1 MKIGALQL
9 PVGAAFAPMAGFS
22 DAPCRRLMVDHGAAY
37 TISEMVSAKAITFG
51 DRKSMEL
58 IRDRDPHGIYGV
70 QLFGSEPQVM
80 AQAAEMIREQK
91 FDFYDINMG
100 CPAPKITGSGAGS
113 RLMLDPALCGEIT
126 AAVVKAAGDR
136 PVTVKM
142 RAGWD
147 EENIT
152 AVEVARQVEAAGA
165 AAVMVHART
174 RSQMY
179 IPGIDYEIIRKVKEA
194 VSIPVVGNGDI
205 QTAQDAMEMMERT
218 GCDTVAVGRGALGNP
233 WLFGEIKATMEGKP
247 APAAPTLR
255 QRMEALRT
263 QVYQTCE
270 EKGEWAAMPQARSQ
284 AMYYMKGLRGAAA
297 LRRACVTLEH
307 FTDLDRLIDLVYQ
320 AQEKLPE

>member
-80 AQAAEMIREQK
+80 AQAAELIREQK

-113 RLMLDPALCGEIT
+113 KLMLDPALCGEIT

-205 QTAQDAMEMMERT
+205 QTAQDAVEMMERT

-233 WLFGEIKATMEGKP
+233 WLFGEIKAAMEGEP

>member
-233 WLFGEIKATMEGKP
+233 WLFGEIKAAMEGKP

-270 EKGEWAAMPQARSQ
+270 EKGEWAAIPQARSQ

>member
-37 TISEMVSAKAITFG
+37 TISEMVSAKAVTFG

-113 RLMLDPALCGEIT
+113 KLMLDPALCGEIT

-205 QTAQDAMEMMERT
+205 QTAQDAVEMMERT

-233 WLFGEIKATMEGKP
+233 WLFGEIKAAMEGEP

>member
-147 EENIT
+147 EDHIT

-205 QTAQDAMEMMERT
+205 QTAQDAMKMMERT

-233 WLFGEIKATMEGKP
+233 WLFGEIKAAMEGEP

>member
-205 QTAQDAMEMMERT
+205 QTAQDAMEMMKRT

-233 WLFGEIKATMEGKP
+233 WLFGEIKAAMEGKP

>member
-165 AAVMVHART
+165 AAVMIHART

-233 WLFGEIKATMEGKP
+233 WLFGEIKAAMEGEP

-307 FTDLDRLIDLVYQ
+307 FTDLDRLFDLVYQ

>member
-1 MKIGALQL
+1 MKIGTIPL
-9 PVGAAFAPMAGFS
+9 PTGAAFAPMAGFS
-22 DAPCRRLMVDHGAAY
+22 DAPCRRLMADHGAAY

-58 IRDRDPHGIYGV
+58 IRDRDPHGVYGV
-70 QLFGSEPQVM
+70 QLFGSEPETM
-80 AQAAEMIREQK
+80 ARAARMIREQK

-113 RLMLDPALCGEIT
+113 KLMLDPPLCGEMV
-126 AAVVKAAGDR
+126 AAVVEAAGDR

-142 RAGWD
+142 RSGWD
-147 EENIT
+147 EDHIT
-152 AVEVARQVEAAGA
+152 AVEVARQAEAAGA

-179 IPGIDYEIIRKVKEA
+179 IPGIGYEIIRRVKEA

-205 QTAQDAMEMMERT
+205 QSAQDALTMMERT

-233 WLFGEIKATMEGKP
+233 WLFEEIKAALEGQP

-297 LRRACVTLEH
+297 LRRACVSLEH
-307 FTDLDRLIDLVYQ
+307 FSDLDRLIDLVYR

>member
-113 RLMLDPALCGEIT
+113 KLMLDPALCGEIT

-147 EENIT
+147 EDHIT

-205 QTAQDAMEMMERT
+205 QTAQDAMKMMERT

-233 WLFGEIKATMEGKP
+233 WLFGEIKAAMEGEP

>member
-80 AQAAEMIREQK
+80 AQAAEMIGEQK

-113 RLMLDPALCGEIT
+113 KLMLDPALCGEIT

-165 AAVMVHART
+165 AAVMIHART

-233 WLFGEIKATMEGKP
+233 WLFGEIKAAMEGKP